1 MSATVNA
8 AGTTPATAP
17 SPEAPPAET
26 GSAPEAAAAEARATG
41 PDPEAD
47 PSPAE
52 GAFNRPSSAAWSPP
66 RRHRLTT
73 AAIIM
78 VALAAIV
85 AVLYGWGLPP
95 FADGAAATENAYVR
109 GRSTVIAPQVSGY
122 VVAVAVHDYQ
132 DVRRGDVLARI
143 DDRIYRAR
151 VAQAEAA
158 LNARLADLANSAQ
171 AHASRVAAL
180 ESQRAAL
187 ANANAQLDR
196 TQAEMVRTNELIQ
209 QGWITRRDRDQ
220 HLAELRQTEAAV
232 RQASAA
238 GDIARDDIQAV
249 EVNRTALMAQVEA
262 ARAQLRLAQIDLENT
277 VIRAPEDGRLGEI
290 GVRLGQYVTNGTNL
304 MTLVPPDRWVI
315 ANFKETQIRNM
326 ADGQRASFTVDALGG
341 VRIYGRIERLSPAAG
356 SEFSVLRPDNATGN
370 FVKVPQRI
378 GVRITIDPNQ
388 PAARRLAPGM
398 SVVARVETE

>member
-1 MSATVNA
+1 MSVTVNA
-8 AGTTPATAP
+8 ADTTPATEAP
-17 SPEAPPAET
+17 SEAPAPETISASETVPAET
-26 GSAPEAAAAEARATG
+26 RAPDSDPGSDPG
-41 PDPEAD
+41 PV
-47 PSPAE
+47 E
-52 GAFNRPSSAAWSPP
+52 GAFDRPASAAWSPP

-73 AAIIM
+73 
-78 VALAAIV
+78 VAIV
-85 AVLYGWGLPP
+85 VAAFAAVAAVLYGWGLGP
-95 FADGAAATENAYVR
+95 FAETAAATENAYVR

-122 VVAVAVHDYQ
+122 VVEVAVHDYQ
-132 DVRRGDVLARI
+132 DVRRGQVLARI

-158 LNARLADLANSAQ
+158 VNARLADLANSAQ
-171 AHASRVAAL
+171 ARASRAAAL

-187 ANANAQLDR
+187 ANAHAQLDR
-196 TQAEMVRTNELIQ
+196 TQAEMVRTNELIRN
-209 QGWITRRDRDQ
+209 GWITRRDRDRN
-220 HLAELRQTEAAV
+220 LAELHQTEAAV
-232 RQASAA
+232 RQAAAA
-238 GDIARDDIQAV
+238 GDIAREDIRTV

-290 GVRLGQYVTNGTNL
+290 GVRLGQYVTNGNNL

-315 ANFKETQIRNM
+315 ANFKETQIRGM

-341 VRIYGRIERLSPAAG
+341 ARIYGHLERLSPAAG
-356 SEFSVLRPDNATGN
+356 SEFAVLRPDNATGN

-388 PAARRLAPGM
+388 PLARRLSPGM
-398 SVVARVETE
+398 SVEARVETE